1 MVTPTHSTMHY
12 AVGCLSHTNK
22 STVQETVDES
32 FSDLESLGETQ
43 FPNECFALS
52 DYIRSQRHKRRRVGL
67 SDKDLRPIT
76 FIRFNT
82 RLGKAKPVTIKA
94 LLDSGASGSLIA
106 RKHTEKLRVKTRGS
120 ATAWA
125 TPAGE
130 LTTTRKTKALF
141 TMPELCDDQVI
152 EWPLHVADNMGAYD
166 MIIGR
171 DLLSFMGIDIQFSN
185 RTVNYHDK
193 HLPFKSYDASPD
205 TDYYVEENNAITER
219 AERIKEI
226 LDAKYQ
232 ACLLYTSPSP
242 RDS

>member
-106 RKHTEKLRVKTRGS
+106 RKHTEKLR
-120 ATAWA
+120 
-125 TPAGE
+125 
-130 LTTTRKTKALF
+130 F
-141 TMPELCDDQVI
+141 C
-152 EWPLHVADNMGAYD
+152 NCMG
-166 MIIGR
+166 
-171 DLLSFMGIDIQFSN
+171 
-185 RTVNYHDK
+185 
-193 HLPFKSYDASPD
+193 
-205 TDYYVEENNAITER
+205 NA
-219 AERIKEI
+219 
-226 LDAKYQ
+226 
-232 ACLLYTSPSP
+232 CW
-242 RDS
+242 

>member
-1 MVTPTHSTMHY
+1 
-12 AVGCLSHTNK
+12 
-22 STVQETVDES
+22 
-32 FSDLESLGETQ
+32 
-43 FPNECFALS
+43 
-52 DYIRSQRHKRRRVGL
+52 
-67 SDKDLRPIT
+67 
-76 FIRFNT
+76 
-82 RLGKAKPVTIKA
+82 
-94 LLDSGASGSLIA
+94 
-106 RKHTEKLRVKTRGS
+106 
-120 ATAWA
+120 
-125 TPAGE
+125 
-130 LTTTRKTKALF
+130 
-141 TMPELCDDQVI
+141 MPELCDDQVI

-232 ACLLYTSPSP
+232 AADIDDICKEQDHLTAEQQQKLHSLLSRYKDLFDGTLGAVSYTHLTLPTIYSV
-242 RDS
+242 